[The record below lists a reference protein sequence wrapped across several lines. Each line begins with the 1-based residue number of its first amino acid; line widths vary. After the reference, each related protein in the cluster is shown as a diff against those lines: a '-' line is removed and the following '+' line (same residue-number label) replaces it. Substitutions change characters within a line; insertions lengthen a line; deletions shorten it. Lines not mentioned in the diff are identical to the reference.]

1 MIIELNDVSDKELE
15 NFLLRFAEN
24 AQDQKGLKIGLAV
37 EAINET
43 LSYYGVRRRLAYDEE
58 NDFAY
63 TY

>member
-1 MIIELNDVSDKELE
+1 MIIELNDVSDKEME

-24 AQDQKGLKIGLAV
+24 AKDQKGLKIGLAV

-43 LSYYGVRRRLAYDEE
+43 ISYYGVSRRLAYDEE

-63 TY
+63 IY

>member
-1 MIIELNDVSDKELE
+1 MIIELNDVSDREMQ

-24 AQDQKGLKIGLAV
+24 AKGQKGLKIDLAV

-43 LSYYGVRRRLAYDEE
+43 LSDCGVNGRLAYDAE
-58 NDFAY
+58 DDYAF